1 MRDLIARLARPVL
14 RRLRRDDQGAVA
26 VLVAV
31 LVAGGVLLGMG
42 ALVIDVGEIYQNR
55 AELQNGADAGALAVA
70 RTCVLSN
77 CAPAVAVQYADLNAS
92 KLTGGVAAV
101 DLVCGSGILGP
112 CPASTGAIID
122 CPPPPSGSVGFVDV
136 HTATLTSHG
145 STALPPVFARAL
157 LGNSHAAGTTVKAC
171 AQAAWGGPAAAT
183 VTALT
188 VSACEWDHATNG
200 GSSYALPP
208 PYPPNPLP
216 GPSFD
221 QVLQLHGSGAGGEG
235 CDHGESGGVA
245 PGNFGWTDDS
255 GNCSLAIS
263 GATYGGNT
271 GTSVSHACQ
280 TVLANARASRTPI
293 YVPVYTSVTGNGNNA
308 TYTLK
313 GFAAFVVT
321 GYNMPSFAARDWLDP
336 DNDNGCSRSA
346 FCLTGYFTQGLIP
359 SSGSLGGPDLGA
371 VVIRLT
377 G

>member
-1 MRDLIARLARPVL
+1 MRDLITRLARPVL
-14 RRLRRDDQGAVA
+14 RTLRRDDQGTVA

-31 LVAGGVLLGMG
+31 LIAGGVLLGIG

-70 RTCVLSN
+70 RTCVLST
-77 CAPAVAVQYADLNAS
+77 CAPAAATQYADLNAS

-101 DLVCGSGILGP
+101 DLVCGPDILGS
-112 CPASTGAIID
+112 CPVSTGALTD
-122 CPPPPSGSVGFVDV
+122 CPPPPLGDVGYVDV
-136 HTATLTSHG
+136 HTSTLTSNG
-145 STALPPVFARAL
+145 STTLPPVFARAL
-157 LGNSHAAGTTVKAC
+157 LGNSDGSGATVKAC

-183 VTALT
+183 VTAVT
-188 VSACEWDHATNG
+188 VSACEWEQATNNG
-200 GSSYALPP
+200 NSYALPP

-221 QVLQLHGSGAGGEG
+221 QVLQLQGSGAGGG
-235 CDHGESGGVA
+235 DCGDGESGGVA
-245 PGNFGWTDDS
+245 QGNFGWTDDS

-271 GTSVSHACQ
+271 DASVSPACQ
-280 TVLANARASRTPI
+280 TVLANARANRTAI
-293 YVPVYTSVTGNGNNA
+293 YIPVYTSMTGIGNNA
-308 TYTLK
+308 TYTLE

-321 GYNMPSFAARDWLDP
+321 GYNMPSFSAKDWLDP
-336 DNDNGCSRSA
+336 DTDNGCSGSA